1 MIQIIIDISIYV
13 IFAFIMYSLAK
24 KSAEYNP
31 EGESWDKYLIC
42 FILFFSLIVGIRWM
56 VGVDCNSYIRM
67 FALGLDTGYEETE
80 KEYLWK
86 YFVNMIHDHDIHWSV
101 GLAVTGFIQIFF
113 ITATVKRYPYIL
125 MMIPFVMFGGR
136 YWGDLN
142 NAVRQ
147 MIVACGFLW
156 ASKFIYSRSLW
167 KYLLF
172 VFLAMQIHASA
183 IMLLPFYLIPRNFS
197 IENRRFVLIAILL
210 ICSFIGNI
218 PSYQNLMNYV
228 GSFAEASGYE
238 NYSDFAMQLIKE
250 GETKEAL
257 SFGPIM
263 LSFLL
268 IPIFIIW
275 FGPALKREFGD
286 EIPYFDLW
294 YNFAFLYACLYFLVC
309 NISHLFIRPVM
320 YLSLFQ
326 MVMAS
331 ILLYYVVKHK
341 KESVHSQVLAYAFM
355 LIICTSTVWQTIK
368 VTGTKYETT
377 TYKAFFMHKNE
388 YNEWGL
394 R

>member
-1 MIQIIIDISIYV
+1 
-13 IFAFIMYSLAK
+13 
-24 KSAEYNP
+24 
-31 EGESWDKYLIC
+31 
-42 FILFFSLIVGIRWM
+42 
-56 VGVDCNSYIRM
+56 M

-210 ICSFIGNI
+210 ICSFIGNN

-257 SFGPIM
+257 KFGPMM
-263 LSFLL
+263 LTYLL

-275 FGPALKREFGD
+275 CGPAIKKEFG
-286 EIPYFDLW
+286 ENIPYFNLW
-294 YNFAFLYACLYFLVC
+294 YNLAFLYACLYFLVC

-341 KESVHSQVLAYAFM
+341 KESAHSQVLAYAFM
-355 LIICTSTVWQTIK
+355 LIICTNTVWQTIK

>member
-1 MIQIIIDISIYV
+1 
-13 IFAFIMYSLAK
+13 
-24 KSAEYNP
+24 
-31 EGESWDKYLIC
+31 
-42 FILFFSLIVGIRWM
+42 
-56 VGVDCNSYIRM
+56 
-67 FALGLDTGYEETE
+67 
-80 KEYLWK
+80 
-86 YFVNMIHDHDIHWSV
+86 
-101 GLAVTGFIQIFF
+101 
-113 ITATVKRYPYIL
+113 
-125 MMIPFVMFGGR
+125 
-136 YWGDLN
+136 
-142 NAVRQ
+142 
-147 MIVACGFLW
+147 
-156 ASKFIYSRSLW
+156 
-167 KYLLF
+167 
-172 VFLAMQIHASA
+172 
-183 IMLLPFYLIPRNFS
+183 
-197 IENRRFVLIAILL
+197 
-210 ICSFIGNI
+210 
-218 PSYQNLMNYV
+218 MNYV
-228 GSFAEASGYE
+228 GSFAEATGYE

-341 KESVHSQVLAYAFM
+341 KESAHSQVLAYAFM
-355 LIICTSTVWQTIK
+355 LIILSTTVWQIIK